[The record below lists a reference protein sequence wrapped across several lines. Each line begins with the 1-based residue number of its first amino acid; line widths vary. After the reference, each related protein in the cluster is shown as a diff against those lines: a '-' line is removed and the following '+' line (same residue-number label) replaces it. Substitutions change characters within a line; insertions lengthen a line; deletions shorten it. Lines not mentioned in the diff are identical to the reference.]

1 MHWQASELWQKSA
14 QKPENFASELGAK
27 QWFSKVH
34 NILGL
39 ANANFRNNLHFS
51 DKFKNKAKFGFI
63 MANKRFL
70 SYNAMNKIMH
80 EAGALR
86 VSDEA
91 KAALAEVLEQK
102 ALNISTIAKRLAE
115 HAGRKTITK
124 KDIQL
129 AEKQ

>member
-1 MHWQASELWQKSA
+1 
-14 QKPENFASELGAK
+14 
-27 QWFSKVH
+27 
-34 NILGL
+34 
-39 ANANFRNNLHFS
+39 
-51 DKFKNKAKFGFI
+51 

-70 SYNAMNKIMH
+70 SYNAMDKIMH

-115 HAGRKTITK
+115 HAGRKTITR